1 MYLTREPTLNHDSQ
15 IFAISLRHMGATV
28 LSKDEKEQRIY
39 RVLLIG
45 VPLYGRKEKKR
56 EDFLFFDLHAQ
67 TEKACAGRAR
77 THAATA
83 AANRFATLARP
94 RTLSL
99 SSMLTML
106 EWTGSRLPGSR
117 KRVP

>member
-1 MYLTREPTLNHDSQ
+1 MYLTRGPTLNHDSQ

-39 RVLLIG
+39 RVLLME
-45 VPLYGRKEKKR
+45 VPLYGWEKKVH
-56 EDFLFFDLHAQ
+56 FLFFDLHAQ

-83 AANRFATLARP
+83 AANQFATHRSLGRARA
-94 RTLSL
+94 LSL
-99 SSMLTML
+99 LNADDA
-106 EWTGSRLPGSR
+106 
-117 KRVP
+117 